1 MLGTVVASLGVGV
14 AASVMFVYDVIT
26 LPIYTILQKPWVR
39 IKKAKKIRAK
49 EVPGSV
55 CRYRNYDDPIG
66 FQVTMKR
73 EKLDTV
79 EKIVRYAVKQHGDK
93 KGFGTRAILSE
104 ENETQPN
111 GKVFKKFVMGD
122 YQWTSYVQFAA
133 RADAFGR
140 ALLAEGVKP
149 GGRVCIF
156 AETRQEWL
164 EAAVGAFTQNVTVVT
179 LYATLG
185 EDAVAHGINETEVAH
200 VITTHSLMP
209 KVKTILSSCS
219 KVSHVIYM
227 EDQLE
232 KTDTSGVKSGVKVIP
247 FADMLKKGHD
257 AKFEAH
263 PPTSDDIA
271 IIMYTSGSTGTPKGV
286 MVSHY
291 NMVSTMTGFAV
302 ALVPSP
308 EDVYLGY
315 LPLAHVLELMA
326 ELCAV
331 MFGVPIGYSS
341 PLTLMDKSSKIK
353 RGCQGDCSVLRP
365 TLMAAVPMILDRVA
379 QGIKEQMHSAGR
391 LAQGLFNWFVMYRN
405 WWRRRGFSTPIL
417 HSLVFSRI
425 AGLLGGRVRAMV
437 SGGAPLS
444 EVTHDL
450 IRSCI
455 GCSVMQGYGLTE
467 TTSCASL
474 MDEYDVAVGRVGHP
488 VSCCDVQLSDWEEGG
503 YKVTDQPHP
512 RGEIVVGGDNVTM
525 GYFKQPEK
533 TKEEFFES
541 DGRRWFRT
549 GDIGLIYPNGTIKIV
564 DRKKDLVKLQAGE
577 YVSLGRVETI
587 LSTSPFVDNMF
598 VYGESSKNFV
608 VAVVVANAKQLGLL
622 AKEVLGSEAE
632 GKSHEQL
639 CKEERLEEE
648 VQKRLVKQ
656 ARHGRLEKAEIPARV
671 ALTSVSWSPDN
682 NLVTAAYKLKRKELS
697 NYYKDDLE
705 RLYK

>member
-1 MLGTVVASLGVGV
+1 
-14 AASVMFVYDVIT
+14 
-26 LPIYTILQKPWVR
+26 
-39 IKKAKKIRAK
+39 
-49 EVPGSV
+49 
-55 CRYRNYDDPIG
+55 
-66 FQVTMKR
+66 
-73 EKLDTV
+73 
-79 EKIVRYAVKQHGDK
+79 
-93 KGFGTRAILSE
+93 
-104 ENETQPN
+104 
-111 GKVFKKFVMGD
+111 
-122 YQWTSYVQFAA
+122 
-133 RADAFGR
+133 
-140 ALLAEGVKP
+140 
-149 GGRVCIF
+149 
-156 AETRQEWL
+156 
-164 EAAVGAFTQNVTVVT
+164 
-179 LYATLG
+179 
-185 EDAVAHGINETEVAH
+185 
-200 VITTHSLMP
+200 
-209 KVKTILSSCS
+209 
-219 KVSHVIYM
+219 M

-564 DRKKDLVKLQAGE
+564 DRKKDLVKLQAGRVRLSGTRGDHPQHQPLRRQHVRLRGVLQE
-577 YVSLGRVETI
+577 LRRGRGSGQRQAAGLAGKGGAGVGGRGEVARAALQGGASGGGGPEAAGQTGAARSSGEGRDPRPGGPDLG
-587 LSTSPFVDNMF
+587 L
-598 VYGESSKNFV
+598 V
-608 VAVVVANAKQLGLL
+608 VA
-622 AKEVLGSEAE
+622 
-632 GKSHEQL
+632 
-639 CKEERLEEE
+639 R
-648 VQKRLVKQ
+648 
-656 ARHGRLEKAEIPARV
+656 
-671 ALTSVSWSPDN
+671 
-682 NLVTAAYKLKRKELS
+682 
-697 NYYKDDLE
+697 
-705 RLYK
+705 